1 MPAKWTGKL
10 VGKMHMHNIYQTD
23 VAKELGMS
31 RTYVGLILSG
41 DREPACPP
49 RFSYPLTNCII
60 VHIYLAHVIQIY
72 LNYMGKSVILE

>member
-41 DREPACPP
+41 DREPAGG
-49 RFSYPLTNCII
+49 REKLEKAVDAII
-60 VHIYLAHVIQIY
+60 ARRAAQ
-72 LNYMGKSVILE
+72 KEDECSAQ

>member
-23 VAKELGMS
+23 VAKELGVS

-41 DREPACPP
+41 GREPADG
-49 RFSYPLTNCII
+49 RERLEKAVDAII
-60 VHIYLAHVIQIY
+60 ARRAAQKE
-72 LNYMGKSVILE
+72 NECNTQ